1 MRTRKALVTGCCGF
15 IGSHVTRQLIENGW
29 YVEGVDDLSAGDPST
44 LEGLEFRTVTD
55 GVLHIYDQS
64 AGIPMAG
71 ELLVVTADFASS
83 AILERVTSGKYDVI
97 FHLAANPRVEYSV
110 KFPALTTH
118 TNVQKTVELMSAA
131 INNIDRFV
139 FASSSACYGNVE
151 VLPTPED
158 CPTEP
163 TSPYGLQKLVIEQFG
178 KMYNDLYGMDFAA
191 LRFFNVYGPG
201 QLGDSAYA
209 TAVSAWCTRLAKGEP
224 LRSDGDGEQTRDM
237 VYVKDVASAMRAAAD
252 YQGDLGFKVY
262 NVATGSSVSNNEIL
276 ETLEKYFP
284 DMSVTHAPERP
295 GDVKHTLGSIDNIT
309 TDLGWSPRKRFWEG
323 LRNTLQWW
331 ELIE

>member
-1 MRTRKALVTGCCGF
+1 
-15 IGSHVTRQLIENGW
+15 
-29 YVEGVDDLSAGDPST
+29 
-44 LEGLEFRTVTD
+44 
-55 GVLHIYDQS
+55 
-64 AGIPMAG
+64 
-71 ELLVVTADFASS
+71 
-83 AILERVTSGKYDVI
+83 
-97 FHLAANPRVEYSV
+97 
-110 KFPALTTH
+110 
-118 TNVQKTVELMSAA
+118 
-131 INNIDRFV
+131 
-139 FASSSACYGNVE
+139 
-151 VLPTPED
+151 
-158 CPTEP
+158 
-163 TSPYGLQKLVIEQFG
+163 
-178 KMYNDLYGMDFAA
+178 
-191 LRFFNVYGPG
+191 
-201 QLGDSAYA
+201 
-209 TAVSAWCTRLAKGEP
+209 
-224 LRSDGDGEQTRDM
+224 M